1 MTSKSAEGREK
12 KNIYKEIF
20 DHILDNLMIV
30 DGQSGIILDANN
42 IWEPTTGFS
51 REEIIGSHFSKVF
64 ADEQIKSVDSLKSE
78 NMHDYIISAR
88 LLRRKSG
95 APLPV
100 EVSITIINND
110 GKDAILTVL
119 RNIEERTEHENTIKL
134 MNQKLKE
141 LNSTKDKLFS
151 IVAHD
156 LRNQFMT
163 LMSFS
168 EILRAESDTLSVEER
183 DSFIGEI
190 ETVSHTTYGLLSN
203 LLNWAASQT
212 DKIKVQKSVF
222 NLPENISGV
231 VTELGGMLRRKEIE
245 IETDYPEDFP
255 VYSDSEMITVILRN
269 LLTNAIKFSFRGGLV
284 KISLKT
290 EGDHAV
296 CSVTDRGKGM
306 TSNRIKE
313 IFETFSGSDRG
324 TENEAGTGLGLTLCR
339 EFVEKLGGRI
349 GGNSAPDE
357 GTTIFF
363 TVELPKN

>member
-1 MTSKSAEGREK
+1 M
-12 KNIYKEIF
+12 
-20 DHILDNLMIV
+20 
-30 DGQSGIILDANN
+30 
-42 IWEPTTGFS
+42 S
-51 REEIIGSHFSKVF
+51 R
-64 ADEQIKSVDSLKSE
+64 
-78 NMHDYIISAR
+78 
-88 LLRRKSG
+88 
-95 APLPV
+95 
-100 EVSITIINND
+100 
-110 GKDAILTVL
+110 
-119 RNIEERTEHENTIKL
+119 
-134 MNQKLKE
+134 
-141 LNSTKDKLFS
+141 
-151 IVAHD
+151 
-156 LRNQFMT
+156 
-163 LMSFS
+163 
-168 EILRAESDTLSVEER
+168 
-183 DSFIGEI
+183 
-190 ETVSHTTYGLLSN
+190 
-203 LLNWAASQT
+203 
-212 DKIKVQKSVF
+212 
-222 NLPENISGV
+222 
-231 VTELGGMLRRKEIE
+231 ELGGMLRRKEIE